1 MKDQSKPERYA
12 MTGRP
17 EMRMPGKPA
26 SGAAEPAAELPG
38 WSKHQITFVLSIC
51 AAVIFTLALPA
62 LFDPPHVAAQFSSS
76 RRTPSGA
83 MVGNPNITIAA
94 ATATSAYQS
103 TTGAN
108 AAHVQWVFGTV
119 TGTYSGCTVQAKT
132 SFDGAN
138 WLTLGSAAAVT
149 VATGAV
155 NAWDILQ
162 QGSTSTGVT
171 VTAPSAAAA
180 VGFGAYTEYTFAC
193 TSYGTTA
200 PVTISAIYK

>member
-1 MKDQSKPERYA
+1 MKDQSRPDRYV

-17 EMRMPGKPA
+17 EMRVPGQPMQ
-26 SGAAEPAAELPG
+26 GAAEPAAARG
-38 WSKHQITFVLSIC
+38 RFTKQRITFVLSIC
-51 AAVIFTLALPA
+51 AAVLLTLALPP
-62 LFDPPHVAAQFSSS
+62 LFEPPHVAAQFSAN

-83 MVGNPNITIAA
+83 MVGNPSITIAG
-94 ATATSAYQS
+94 ATATSAYQAS
-103 TTGAN
+103 TGAA

-119 TGTYSGCTVQAKT
+119 GGTYSGCTVQAKT
-132 SFDGAN
+132 SFDGTS

-162 QGSTSTGVT
+162 QAPTSTGVT
-171 VTAPSAAAA
+171 VTAPSSAAA
-180 VGFGAYTEYTFAC
+180 VGFGTYTEYTFAC
-193 TSYGTTA
+193 TAYGTSA

>member
-1 MKDQSKPERYA
+1 MNKPGRYL

-17 EMRMPGKPA
+17 EMRAPGQP
-26 SGAAEPAAELPG
+26 SRRPGEPAENREPLTKQHI
-38 WSKHQITFVLSIC
+38 SFVLSIC
-51 AAVIFTLALPA
+51 AAVLLTLALPP
-62 LFDPPHVAAQFSSS
+62 LFDPPHVAAQFSPN

-83 MVGNPNITIAA
+83 MVGNPTITIAG

-103 TTGAN
+103 TTGTG

-119 TGTYSGCTVQAKT
+119 SGTYSGCTVQAKT
-132 SFDGAN
+132 SFDGVS

-162 QGSTSTGVT
+162 QAPASTGVT
-171 VTAPSAAAA
+171 VTTPSAAAA
-180 VGFGAYTEYTFAC
+180 VGFGAYTEYAFAC
-193 TSYGTTA
+193 TTYGTGA